1 MSEFMEKHSAS
12 KLIGS
17 PAGYVGYDEGGIL
30 TEAVRRKPYSIV
42 LFDEIE
48 KASPDVLNV
57 LLQILDEGHLKDN
70 KGRRI
75 DFKSTIIVLTSNIA
89 SDEFAKAIGRI
100 GFDSADEKT
109 ASDQNFDDQKKRILE
124 RLKDQLKPELLNR
137 LDYTIVFKPLDKAEL
152 GDIFTKKVNEFLAA
166 RKEKDN
172 VKLPKFTKK
181 KVDEIIDKIYN
192 PQFGARPIERYI
204 YDEIEPQLIDQM
216 MG

>member
-48 KASPDVLNV
+48 KASPDVLNI
-57 LLQILDEGHLKDN
+57 LLQLLDEGHLKDN

-75 DFKSTIIVLTSNIA
+75 DFKSTIVVLTSNIGSEEFGKKIA
-89 SDEFAKAIGRI
+89 SI
-100 GFDSADEKT
+100 GFAGGDEKEM
-109 ASDQNFDDQKKRILE
+109 SDKDFDAQKNRIME
-124 RLKDQLKPELLNR
+124 RLKDWMKPELLNR
-137 LDYTIVFKPLDKAEL
+137 LDYTIVFRPLSKDAL
-152 GDIFTKKVNEFLAA
+152 GEIFVMKVNEFLSAW
-166 RKEKDN
+166 KEKEN
-172 VKLPKFTKK
+172 IKLPKFTKK
-181 KVDEIIDKIYN
+181 KVEEIINKIHN

-204 YDEIEPQLIDQM
+204 YDEIEPELIDQM
-216 MG
+216 MK